1 MIERAKEKIREKKEW
16 LKENKKRILAFGTVF
31 VGLLLFLYYAV
42 LVLHFFLRGKG
53 VRFLLPL
60 KEIFTKPPS
69 YVLQFYLLVVIGVV
83 YLLWLTFRQGYH
95 SQMQTIAGRVRIPA
109 AAGSHE
115 HGSARFLREGERE
128 ALYQSVVLGSET
140 SWLKEAGRRED
151 DRLTEK
157 AEKIERWQ
165 RKKEEVIEKCQ
176 GRPREEL
183 REAMKALLAEK
194 EELLAAWEAGSAEK
208 EIPAGEIPTVSA
220 AGIVLNYKKELGA
233 ERIQVMDK
241 DRHILINGGTRA
253 GKNRNILLQ
262 SIGMIAFSGKNAL
275 ITDPKGENYL
285 YTHTFLE
292 RLGYQTPVLDF
303 REPQKS
309 WKYNFLQP
317 VIDAVDR
324 DDIPAAVDACW
335 DLTAQLVGE
344 PKGERIWTDGEAATI
359 AGSILAVVY
368 DNQAGEARQYQN
380 MTNVYFFISEMA
392 AVLDDK
398 GTTKLQKY
406 ADALSDSHPAKG
418 LFGISKVAPRRTAG
432 SFYTA
437 ALATLRLFSNPLIY
451 DMTRETTI
459 SLKKVFDEKTMLFL
473 ILPDEK
479 KTYHPLATLFTAMF
493 YQAAIQKAAES
504 GGVLPKIW
512 YFLLDEFG
520 NFSKIPTIDAMLT
533 AGAGRGIFFTLVLQ
547 SFAQLDKIYEKDAA
561 RIIQD
566 NCEVWIYLN
575 AGDSETRKAFS
586 ARLGNYTIY
595 SYSKSTQYDRYAN
608 PSSAGHSANLTS
620 RELLKEDELGQ
631 IERPYLIVS
640 GRGYPFVS
648 YSPDLSEW
656 SFNDMY
662 GLGDREHNQKV
673 NLIRSF
679 ERREEMG
686 PKEIALWGIWKKMK
700 QGQEQEQEE
709 REKYKKNWVTN
720 QELPM

>member
-1 MIERAKEKIREKKEW
+1 MIERAREKIREKKEW
-16 LKENKKRILAFGTVF
+16 VRDNKKRIFAFGVVF
-31 VGLLLFLYYAV
+31 NALLLFLYYAV
-42 LVLHFFLRGKG
+42 LVVDFFLRGKG

-60 KEIFTKPPS
+60 EEIFKKPS
-69 YVLQFYLLVVIGVV
+69 AYVFQFYLLVVIGVI
-83 YLLWLTFRQGYH
+83 YLLWLSFRQTYH
-95 SQMQTIAGRVRIPA
+95 SQMQTIAGKIRIPA

-115 HGSARFLREGERE
+115 HGSARFLRENERE
-128 ALYQSVVLGSET
+128 ALYANVFLGSEIQ
-140 SWLKEAGRRED
+140 WLKTAGKTGDGNIEQ
-151 DRLTEK
+151 K

-165 RKKEEVIEKCQ
+165 KKREEVIEDYRGKS
-176 GRPREEL
+176 REEM
-183 REAMKALLAEK
+183 REAMKKL
-194 EELLAAWEAGSAEK
+194 SAEK
-208 EIPAGEIPTVSA
+208 EKLLASWKGKDAERKLPVGKIPEFSV
-220 AGIVLNYKKELGA
+220 AGIVLNYKKERLA
-233 ERIQVMDK
+233 EKIQVMDK

-262 SIGMIAFSGKNAL
+262 SIGMIALGGKNAL

-285 YTHTFLE
+285 YTHRFLE

-303 REPQKS
+303 REPRKS

-317 VIDAVDR
+317 VIDAVDE

-368 DNQAGEARQYQN
+368 DNQERENRQYQN

-392 AVLDDK
+392 AAIDDK
-398 GTTKLQKY
+398 GGTKLQKY
-406 ADALSDSHPAKG
+406 ADELPDQHPAKG

-437 ALATLRLFSNPLIY
+437 ALATLKLFSNPLIY
-451 DMTRETTI
+451 DMTRETTL
-459 SLKKVFDEKTMLFL
+459 SLKKVFEQKTMVFL

-479 KTYHPLATLFTAMF
+479 RTYHPLATLFTAMF

-504 GGVLPKIW
+504 GGVLPIPW

-533 AGAGRGIFFTLVLQ
+533 AGAGRRILFALVLQ
-547 SFAQLDKIYEKDAA
+547 SFAQLDKIYEKEAA

-575 AGDSETRKAFS
+575 AGDSETKKAFS
-586 ARLGNYTIY
+586 TRLGSYTIY
-595 SYSKSTQYDRYAN
+595 SYGKSAQYDRYAN
-608 PSSAGHSANLTS
+608 HSSAGHSANLTA

-656 SFNDMY
+656 GFNDMY
-662 GLGDREHNQKV
+662 GLGDKEHNQKI
-673 NLIRSF
+673 NLIRNF
-679 ERREEMG
+679 ERREEEN
-686 PKEIALWGIWKKMK
+686 PKEIALWGIWKGMK
-700 QGQEQEQEE
+700 REEEQEE
-709 REKYKKNWVTN
+709 MEKYKKNWASS

>member
-16 LKENKKRILAFGTVF
+16 LKENKKRLLAFGALF
-31 VGLLLFLYYAV
+31 SALLLFLYYAV
-42 LVLHFFLRGKG
+42 LVVDFFLRGKG

-60 KEIFTKPPS
+60 EEIFKKPS
-69 YVLQFYLLVVIGVV
+69 AYVFQFYLLVVIGVI
-83 YLLWLTFRQGYH
+83 YLLWLSMRQGYH
-95 SQMQTIAGRVRIPA
+95 SQMQTIAGKIRIPV

-115 HGSARFLREGERE
+115 HGSARFLRESERE
-128 ALYQSVVLGSET
+128 ELYQSIFLGGESE
-140 SWLKEAGRRED
+140 WLKRAGRED
-151 DRLTEK
+151 EKELEQK
-157 AEKIERWQ
+157 AEKIEAWQ
-165 RKKEEVIEKCQ
+165 KKREQVIEEYRGKS
-176 GRPREEL
+176 REEL
-183 REAMKALLAEK
+183 QKELAQLFQEKAEMLATWQKEEK
-194 EELLAAWEAGSAEK
+194 ESNNGRIPEFSA
-208 EIPAGEIPTVSA
+208 T
-220 AGIVLNYKKELGA
+220 GIILNYKKEISG

-262 SIGMIAFSGKNAL
+262 SIGTIAFGGKNAL
-275 ITDPKGENYL
+275 ISDPKGENYL
-285 YTHTFLE
+285 YTHKFLK
-292 RLGYQTPVLDF
+292 RMGYQTPVLDF
-303 REPQKS
+303 REPKKS

-317 VIDAVDR
+317 IIDAVDR

-368 DNQAGEARQYQN
+368 DNQTGAARQYQN

-392 AVLDDK
+392 AVIDDK
-398 GTTKLQKY
+398 GNTKLQKY
-406 ADALSDSHPAKG
+406 ADSLSDQHPAKG

-459 SLKKVFDEKTMLFL
+459 SLKDVFEKKTMLFL

-493 YQAAIQKAAES
+493 YQTAIQRASEN
-504 GGVLPKIW
+504 GGVLPITW
-512 YFLLDEFG
+512 YYLLDEFG
-520 NFSKIPTIDAMLT
+520 NYSKIPTIDSMLT
-533 AGAGRGIFFTLVLQ
+533 ASAGRGILFVLLLQ
-547 SFAQLDKIYEKDAA
+547 SFAQLDKIYEKEAA

-575 AGDSETRKAFS
+575 AGDLETRKAFS
-586 ARLGNYTIY
+586 SRLGSYTIY
-595 SYSKSTQYDRYAN
+595 SYSKSAQYDRYAN
-608 PSSAGHSANLTS
+608 HSSAGHSANLTG

-631 IERPYLIVS
+631 IERPYLLVS

-656 SFNDMY
+656 GFNDMY
-662 GLGDREHNQKV
+662 GLGDREHNKKV
-673 NLIRSF
+673 NLVRSF
-679 ERREEMG
+679 ERREEAS
-686 PKEIALWGIWKKMK
+686 PKEIVLWGIWKKIK
-700 QGQEQEQEE
+700 QGQEKEQEE
-709 REKYKKNWVTN
+709 MEKIKRNWASS
-720 QELPM
+720 QEIPM

>member
-1 MIERAKEKIREKKEW
+1 MIERSKEKIREKKEW
-16 LKENKKRILAFGTVF
+16 LKENKKRLLAFGAIF
-31 VGLLLFLYYAV
+31 GALLLFLYYAV
-42 LVLHFFLRGKG
+42 LIVDFFLRGKG
-53 VRFLLPL
+53 VRFLLPPE
-60 KEIFTKPPS
+60 EIFKKPS
-69 YVLQFYLLVVIGVV
+69 AYVFQFYLLVVIGVI
-83 YLLWLTFRQGYH
+83 YLLWLSMRQGYY
-95 SQMQTIAGRVRIPA
+95 SQMQTIAGKIRIPV

-115 HGSARFLREGERE
+115 HGSARFLRESERE
-128 ALYQSVVLGSET
+128 ELYQSIFLGGESE
-140 SWLKEAGRRED
+140 WLKRAGRED
-151 DRLTEK
+151 EKELEQK
-157 AEKIERWQ
+157 AEKIEAWQ
-165 RKKEEVIEKCQ
+165 KKREQVIEEYRGKS
-176 GRPREEL
+176 REEL
-183 REAMKALLAEK
+183 QKEIAQLFQEKAEILVAWQKEEK
-194 EELLAAWEAGSAEK
+194 ESNNGRIPEFSA
-208 EIPAGEIPTVSA
+208 T
-220 AGIVLNYKKELGA
+220 GIILNYKKEMAG
-233 ERIQVMDK
+233 ERIQIMDK

-262 SIGMIAFSGKNAL
+262 SIGMIAFGGKNAL

-285 YTHTFLE
+285 YTHKFLK

-303 REPQKS
+303 REPKKS

-368 DNQAGEARQYQN
+368 DNQVGERRQYQN

-392 AVLDDK
+392 AVMDDK
-398 GTTKLQKY
+398 GNTKLQKY
-406 ADALSDSHPAKG
+406 ADGLSDRHPAKG

-459 SLKKVFDEKTMLFL
+459 SLKDALEKKTMLFL

-493 YQAAIQKAAES
+493 YQTAIQKASES
-504 GGVLPKIW
+504 GGMLPITW
-512 YFLLDEFG
+512 YLLLDEFG
-520 NFSKIPTIDAMLT
+520 NFSKIPTIDSMLT
-533 AGAGRGIFFTLVLQ
+533 AGAGRGILFVLLLQ
-547 SFAQLDKIYEKDAA
+547 SFAQLDKIYEKEAA

-566 NCEVWIYLN
+566 NCEVWIYLS
-575 AGDSETRKAFS
+575 AGDLETRKAFS
-586 ARLGNYTIY
+586 GRLGNYTIY
-595 SYSKSTQYDRYAN
+595 SYSKSAQYDRYAN
-608 PSSAGHSANLTS
+608 HSSAGHSANLTG

-640 GRGYPFVS
+640 GSGYPFVS

-656 SFNDMY
+656 GFNEMY
-662 GLGDREHNQKV
+662 GLGDREHNKKI
-673 NLIRSF
+673 NLVRSF
-679 ERREEMG
+679 ERREEAS
-686 PKEIALWGIWKKMK
+686 PKEIVLWGIWKKIK
-700 QGQEQEQEE
+700 QGQEKEQEE
-709 REKYKKNWVTN
+709 MEKIKKNWASS
-720 QELPM
+720 QEIPM